1 MTYEQHVAEAE
12 RLLVKSYGHDGNTST
27 MMAALYASQA
37 QAHATLAIAVRR
49 GSNLQEPKWY
59 LEDRNTR

>member
-12 RLLVKSYGHDGNTST
+12 RLLVKSYGHDGNT
-27 MMAALYASQA
+27 
-37 QAHATLAIAVRR
+37 
-49 GSNLQEPKWY
+49 NLQEPKWH